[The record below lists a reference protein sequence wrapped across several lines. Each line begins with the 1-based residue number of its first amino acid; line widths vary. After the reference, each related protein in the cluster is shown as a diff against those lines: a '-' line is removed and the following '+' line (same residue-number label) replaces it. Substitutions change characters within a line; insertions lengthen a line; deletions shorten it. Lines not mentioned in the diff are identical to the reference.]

1 MDMNENQMIFNDDE
15 EFSMTDDQYLN
26 PKYMFKLHWIAEP
39 SKLKLKKPNIDHSQ
53 LDQLNSSNSNA
64 AVINHHLNDRH
75 LTYESHDEMVIV
87 PFNENKEGE
96 MIV

>member
-39 SKLKLKKPNIDHSQ
+39 RKLKLEKPNIE
-53 LDQLNSSNSNA
+53 
-64 AVINHHLNDRH
+64 
-75 LTYESHDEMVIV
+75 TYNIGKYDIMQPEFE
-87 PFNENKEGE
+87 KE
-96 MIV
+96 